1 MSFWSKIFG
10 KNDSA
15 SRSQATRLS
24 GPATATPETSRPLKR
39 GSPITVCPACR
50 RQASALVTICPTR
63 GSTETLP
70 ATGPE
75 WFEALQAHV
84 IAVQCNDTAVRLFRE
99 GRLDDA
105 IAELGRGLEVSP
117 QYATGYSNLGFLHLR
132 KGQFDQAVACLLRA
146 LAVDPHHQDA
156 PDHLFDVLSA
166 LIDEL
171 VRIGCGDGF
180 LSTQPGG
187 KFDDDNRHMCARAIG
202 ALIAKI
208 GQQGIFKAGS
218 RPLASDLFMEIVIS
232 NVAQKMA
239 DPRHAVSLKSAWSDI
254 GGWYR

>member
-1 MSFWSKIFG
+1 
-10 KNDSA
+10 
-15 SRSQATRLS
+15 
-24 GPATATPETSRPLKR
+24 
-39 GSPITVCPACR
+39 
-50 RQASALVTICPTR
+50 
-63 GSTETLP
+63 
-70 ATGPE
+70 
-75 WFEALQAHV
+75 
-84 IAVQCNDTAVRLFRE
+84 
-99 GRLDDA
+99 
-105 IAELGRGLEVSP
+105 
-117 QYATGYSNLGFLHLR
+117 LR